1 MLDTQV
7 AAPGVSLTSDTGV
20 SGIDSITKDGALSIT
35 GTEAGATIEYST
47 DGGQTWTS
55 SFAPVEG
62 NNTVSVRQTDVAG
75 NTSGAT
81 TVSFV
86 LDTQIAAPTVS
97 LTSDTGTSGSDLI
110 TNTGALS
117 VGGTETGATVEYSTD
132 GGQTWTSSFTPVEG
146 SNTVSVR
153 QTDVA
158 GNTSGAT
165 TVSFVLDTQV
175 AAPTVSL
182 TSDTGVSGSDNITN
196 SGALTIGG
204 TETGATIEYSIDGGQ
219 TWSSSFTPVEGS
231 NTVAVRQTD
240 VAGNTSAATT
250 VSFVLDT
257 QVAAPTVSL
266 TNDTGASG
274 SDSITNSGALT
285 VGGVETGATV
295 EYSIDGGQTWTD
307 SFSAVEGSNT
317 VSVRQTDVAG
327 NTSGATTLS
336 FVLDTS
342 APNLTVSID
351 PITADNT
358 VNAAERA
365 GDTVTVTGKVTGEV
379 AVDDAVVL
387 TVGSSQYAGT
397 VIDLGNGELGFSIN
411 VGSGDLA
418 DNISITASVTHTDA
432 AGNTGSAE
440 ADRAY
445 AVDTSATAAPTVTI
459 STDADNDGVLNNTE
473 LGNAATISITI
484 GLPSGAIVGDMLNVN
499 LNGVAQAA
507 IQLTEAQIAAGS
519 VVLQTARAADG
530 DTITASAT
538 LTDAAR
544 NTSDKGSDSA
554 VIGNNAPQ
562 VTVTASD
569 VTEQN
574 VSTDTV
580 IATFTASDADNDS
593 LTFSLLNN
601 ANGYFVIDG
610 NTVKLTQAG
619 VEAIND
625 DTLNLQNLTISV
637 EASDGTRTGSD
648 SDVST
653 ITRVNDNA
661 PQVTVTAS
669 PVTEESVT
677 VGQTIATFTASDADN
692 DSLTF
697 SLLNN
702 ANGYFVI
709 DGNTVK
715 LTQAGVEAINDDTLN
730 LQNLTISVEASDGTR
745 TGSDSDVSTIT
756 RVNDNAPQVTDA
768 SVSLDENV
776 AANTAVINVSDSF
789 TNTDLDRDGD
799 AITYSITGGNSA
811 GIFVIDAATG
821 AITIAA
827 GKTLDYETAN
837 EHVLTVTASD
847 GALFDTANITVNVNN
862 LPDTPPVVTAS
873 SALVSETGLKS
884 ATDTD
889 TSNVASGKIAITHDA
904 ATVVTLIPPT
914 TTGLKSG
921 GTDITWSLSSDG
933 KTLTG
938 NAGTDKAIAITID
951 NQGNYS
957 VSLLKPID
965 HPDTASADVLNLS
978 VGVKVTDAYN
988 NQSTNALTVRIQDD
1002 VPTASPGGV
1011 TISIPVSS
1019 INVSGLEAGFV
1030 NPTFTGGG
1038 TSGLTQANTDS
1049 DSYIDKINWGGSS
1062 GSGYTF
1068 TDNETYRTSGP
1079 SLPNSDF
1086 KVGTLTHNNFPVS
1099 SNDSVLSTVGLRV
1112 KLTVVIDGVPTMIE
1126 HTVNLR
1132 HTETPNNYNTQDPV
1146 NDDIIRLDNSTLV
1159 KQFTVG
1165 GRTFEFEIKGFLD
1178 PQTGDVVTT
1187 IYTTENAAST
1197 FDLYAVV
1204 KSTDGLP
1211 LNSGDVSANAAT
1223 GADGS
1228 VAATGSNAVIE
1239 WTGATINSDGSS
1251 TISNDFGTFTGW
1263 SDGRYRFEVS
1273 RTARDDF
1280 NADQV
1285 ENLKFGYV
1293 VIDGDG
1299 DRASSE
1305 VTVTLNGEKVVP
1317 YAPVVNR
1324 DAQTTVLSGDAG
1336 TESTASLGIDA
1347 GRGIEGAS
1355 IKFTATD
1362 DASLN
1367 GQPVKG
1373 NVLFSGASESVA
1385 LTSGGMALVY
1395 RANAD
1400 GSLDAV
1406 KQGTN
1411 DVVFKVTGDVAK
1423 GTYSV
1428 EMVGTL
1434 DQATKF
1440 SSNTANLS
1448 FFQQNGLAQAS
1459 TGTADLSVSLSGT
1472 GGTPYWSGDRLGI
1485 DAPGT
1490 SGNENRAFNYRS
1502 NSETLKINFAVI
1514 EGISVSSVELGT
1526 RSFNNGEQLQYRING
1541 GAWQTIESN
1550 TWSPNVTINSNNA
1563 ISTLE
1568 LRAGNNDSEFS
1579 IDSARVSYTKIITAD
1594 ESSNITLSLGATVTD
1609 GSGDKASTDFNVV
1622 IDPDH
1627 SLQGTTGNDSLM
1639 GSDLADTLRG
1649 ESGDDQLNGG
1659 TGNDLLVGGAGDDIL
1674 IGGLGDDQLTGGS
1687 GADTFTWK
1695 AGDLGKDSIL
1705 DFNASEGD
1713 RIDLSD
1719 LLQGENDGNLLSYL
1733 RVDTTTST
1741 LQISTTGVLND
1752 SGSNADVTIKLENG
1766 GAAVDLSSYSSN
1778 PTDIINSLVA
1788 EHIVKV
1794 DH

>member
-1 MLDTQV
+1 M
-7 AAPGVSLTSDTGV
+7 
-20 SGIDSITKDGALSIT
+20 
-35 GTEAGATIEYST
+35 
-47 DGGQTWTS
+47 
-55 SFAPVEG
+55 
-62 NNTVSVRQTDVAG
+62 
-75 NTSGAT
+75 
-81 TVSFV
+81 
-86 LDTQIAAPTVS
+86 
-97 LTSDTGTSGSDLI
+97 
-110 TNTGALS
+110 
-117 VGGTETGATVEYSTD
+117 
-132 GGQTWTSSFTPVEG
+132 
-146 SNTVSVR
+146 
-153 QTDVA
+153 
-158 GNTSGAT
+158 
-165 TVSFVLDTQV
+165 
-175 AAPTVSL
+175 
-182 TSDTGVSGSDNITN
+182 
-196 SGALTIGG
+196 
-204 TETGATIEYSIDGGQ
+204 
-219 TWSSSFTPVEGS
+219 
-231 NTVAVRQTD
+231 
-240 VAGNTSAATT
+240 
-250 VSFVLDT
+250 
-257 QVAAPTVSL
+257 
-266 TNDTGASG
+266 
-274 SDSITNSGALT
+274 
-285 VGGVETGATV
+285 
-295 EYSIDGGQTWTD
+295 
-307 SFSAVEGSNT
+307 
-317 VSVRQTDVAG
+317 
-327 NTSGATTLS
+327 
-336 FVLDTS
+336 
-342 APNLTVSID
+342 
-351 PITADNT
+351 
-358 VNAAERA
+358 
-365 GDTVTVTGKVTGEV
+365 
-379 AVDDAVVL
+379 
-387 TVGSSQYAGT
+387 
-397 VIDLGNGELGFSIN
+397 
-411 VGSGDLA
+411 
-418 DNISITASVTHTDA
+418 
-432 AGNTGSAE
+432 
-440 ADRAY
+440 
-445 AVDTSATAAPTVTI
+445 
-459 STDADNDGVLNNTE
+459 
-473 LGNAATISITI
+473 
-484 GLPSGAIVGDMLNVN
+484 
-499 LNGVAQAA
+499 
-507 IQLTEAQIAAGS
+507 
-519 VVLQTARAADG
+519 
-530 DTITASAT
+530 
-538 LTDAAR
+538 
-544 NTSDKGSDSA
+544 
-554 VIGNNAPQ
+554 
-562 VTVTASD
+562 
-569 VTEQN
+569 
-574 VSTDTV
+574 
-580 IATFTASDADNDS
+580 
-593 LTFSLLNN
+593 
-601 ANGYFVIDG
+601 
-610 NTVKLTQAG
+610 
-619 VEAIND
+619 
-625 DTLNLQNLTISV
+625 
-637 EASDGTRTGSD
+637 
-648 SDVST
+648 
-653 ITRVNDNA
+653 
-661 PQVTVTAS
+661 
-669 PVTEESVT
+669 
-677 VGQTIATFTASDADN
+677 
-692 DSLTF
+692 
-697 SLLNN
+697 
-702 ANGYFVI
+702 
-709 DGNTVK
+709 
-715 LTQAGVEAINDDTLN
+715 
-730 LQNLTISVEASDGTR
+730 
-745 TGSDSDVSTIT
+745 
-756 RVNDNAPQVTDA
+756 
-768 SVSLDENV
+768 
-776 AANTAVINVSDSF
+776 
-789 TNTDLDRDGD
+789 
-799 AITYSITGGNSA
+799 
-811 GIFVIDAATG
+811 
-821 AITIAA
+821 
-827 GKTLDYETAN
+827 
-837 EHVLTVTASD
+837 
-847 GALFDTANITVNVNN
+847 
-862 LPDTPPVVTAS
+862 
-873 SALVSETGLKS
+873 
-884 ATDTD
+884 
-889 TSNVASGKIAITHDA
+889 
-904 ATVVTLIPPT
+904 
-914 TTGLKSG
+914 
-921 GTDITWSLSSDG
+921 
-933 KTLTG
+933 
-938 NAGTDKAIAITID
+938 
-951 NQGNYS
+951 
-957 VSLLKPID
+957 
-965 HPDTASADVLNLS
+965 
-978 VGVKVTDAYN
+978 
-988 NQSTNALTVRIQDD
+988 
-1002 VPTASPGGV
+1002 
-1011 TISIPVSS
+1011 
-1019 INVSGLEAGFV
+1019 
-1030 NPTFTGGG
+1030 
-1038 TSGLTQANTDS
+1038 
-1049 DSYIDKINWGGSS
+1049 
-1062 GSGYTF
+1062 
-1068 TDNETYRTSGP
+1068 
-1079 SLPNSDF
+1079 
-1086 KVGTLTHNNFPVS
+1086 
-1099 SNDSVLSTVGLRV
+1099 LSTVGLRV
-1112 KLTVVIDGVPTMIE
+1112 KLTVMIDGVPTMIE

-1187 IYTTENAAST
+1187 IYTTENAASA

-1263 SDGRYRFEVS
+1263 PDGRYRFEVS
-1273 RTARDDF
+1273 STARDDF

-1317 YAPVVNR
+1317 YAPVVNQ

-1347 GRGIEGAS
+1347 GRDIEGAS

-1490 SGNENRAFNYRS
+1490 SSGNENREFNYRS
-1502 NSETLKINFAVI
+1502 NSETLKINFTVI

-1526 RSFNNGEQLQYRING
+1526 RSFNDGEQLQYRING

-1568 LRAGNNDSEFS
+1568 LRAGNEGSEFS
-1579 IDSARVSYTKIITAD
+1579 IDSARVSYTKIIAAD

-1752 SGSNADVTIKLENG
+1752 TGSNADVTIKLENG
-1766 GAAVDLSSYSSN
+1766 GAAVDLSSYGSN

-1788 EHIVKV
+1788 DHIVKV

>member
-1 MLDTQV
+1 MSSNYVVVKSVIGQAFAISADGVRRALVEGDRLFSGEQVLTEAGSAVTLELPNGETVSLGELAFWQAGELADRGDSESISELEQAIADGFDPTTDLEATAAGPGAGGGAGGSGGGHTAIVLDETGEQV
-7 AAPGVSLTSDTGV
+7 QATTGFSTDGLASAVLATEEDSAAPTSSFVDTTAPAAPNVSLQLDSADPN
-20 SGIDSITKDGALSIT
+20 DSITNNGALNIT
-35 GTEAGATIEYST
+35 GTEA
-47 DGGQTWTS
+47 
-55 SFAPVEG
+55 
-62 NNTVSVRQTDVAG
+62 
-75 NTSGAT
+75 
-81 TVSFV
+81 
-86 LDTQIAAPTVS
+86 
-97 LTSDTGTSGSDLI
+97 
-110 TNTGALS
+110 
-117 VGGTETGATVEYSTD
+117 GATVEYSTD
-132 GGQTWTSSFTPVEG
+132 GGQTWTPTFTPVEG

-175 AAPTVSL
+175 AAPSVSL
-182 TSDTGVSGSDNITN
+182 TS
-196 SGALTIGG
+196 
-204 TETGATIEYSIDGGQ
+204 
-219 TWSSSFTPVEGS
+219 
-231 NTVAVRQTD
+231 
-240 VAGNTSAATT
+240 
-250 VSFVLDT
+250 
-257 QVAAPTVSL
+257 
-266 TNDTGASG
+266 DTGASG

-285 VGGVETGATV
+285 IGGTEAGAAI
-295 EYSIDGGQTWTD
+295 EYSTDGGQTWTPT
-307 SFSAVEGSNT
+307 FTPVEGSNT

-327 NTSGATTLS
+327 NTSGATAVS
-336 FVLDTS
+336 FVLDKQL
-342 APNLTVSID
+342 PVLTISID
-351 PITADNT
+351 PITEDN
-358 VNAAERA
+358 VLNASEHS
-365 GDTVTVTGKVTGEV
+365 GDIVAVTGKVTGEV
-379 AVDDAVVL
+379 AVGD
-387 TVGSSQYAGT
+387 TVTLNLGGSSYFGK
-397 VIDLGNGELGFSIN
+397 VIELPGAELGFSIN
-411 VGSGDLA
+411 IGTGDLA
-418 DNISITASVTHTDA
+418 DNTQISASVSHTDTAGNIGTTQTSAEYSVDIEAPVLGAGQQFTYNENQPVGALLGTVNVQDAVGVTNFRFAATGTNTSTDGFFRIDALGRITLTEMGARSGANDFEVEPNSYTHAVEALDA
-432 AGNTGSAE
+432 AGNI
-440 ADRAY
+440 
-445 AVDTSATAAPTVTI
+445 SATTIALSESNLNDSPVLISDNDAAANTVAENATNGTVVGI
-459 STDADNDGVLNNTE
+459 TALGTDADAGTTVTYALTND
-473 LGNAATISITI
+473 
-484 GLPSGAIVGDMLNVN
+484 
-499 LNGVAQAA
+499 
-507 IQLTEAQIAAGS
+507 
-519 VVLQTARAADG
+519 ADG
-530 DTITASAT
+530 
-538 LTDAAR
+538 R
-544 NTSDKGSDSA
+544 
-554 VIGNNAPQ
+554 
-562 VTVTASD
+562 
-569 VTEQN
+569 
-574 VSTDTV
+574 
-580 IATFTASDADNDS
+580 F
-593 LTFSLLNN
+593 
-601 ANGYFVIDG
+601 
-610 NTVKLTQAG
+610 
-619 VEAIND
+619 AI
-625 DTLNLQNLTISV
+625 
-637 EASDGTRTGSD
+637 
-648 SDVST
+648 
-653 ITRVNDNA
+653 
-661 PQVTVTAS
+661 
-669 PVTEESVT
+669 
-677 VGQTIATFTASDADN
+677 
-692 DSLTF
+692 
-697 SLLNN
+697 
-702 ANGYFVI
+702 
-709 DGNTVK
+709 
-715 LTQAGVEAINDDTLN
+715 
-730 LQNLTISVEASDGTR
+730 
-745 TGSDSDVSTIT
+745 
-756 RVNDNAPQVTDA
+756 DA
-768 SVSLDENV
+768 STGVITV
-776 AANTAVINVSDSF
+776 A
-789 TNTDLDRDGD
+789 DG
-799 AITYSITGGNSA
+799 S
-811 GIFVIDAATG
+811 
-821 AITIAA
+821 
-827 GKTLDYETAN
+827 KLDYESATS
-837 EHVLTVTASD
+837 HTVTVQATSSD
-847 GALFDTANITVNVNN
+847 GSVETADFSIAVSN
-862 LPDTPPVVTAS
+862 LPDTLPVVTAS

-904 ATVVTLIPPT
+904 ATIVTLIPPT

-921 GTDITWSLSSDG
+921 GTDISWSLSSDG

-938 NAGTDKAIAITID
+938 NAGTEKAIAITID

-957 VSLLKPID
+957 ISLLKPID
-965 HPDTASADVLNLS
+965 HPDTASADVLSLS

-988 NQSTNALTVRIQDD
+988 NQSTNALTVQIQDD

-1011 TISIPVSS
+1011 TIDIPVSS
-1019 INVSGLEAGFV
+1019 INISGLAAGFV
-1030 NPTFTGGG
+1030 NPTSTGGG

-1086 KVGTLTHNNFPVS
+1086 KVGTLTHNNFPIS

-1112 KLTVVIDGVPTMIE
+1112 KLTVMIDGVPTTIE

-1178 PQTGDVVTT
+1178 PKTGDVVTT
-1187 IYTTENAAST
+1187 INTTENAAST

-1211 LNSGDVSANAAT
+1211 LNSGDVSTNAST

-1228 VAATGSNAVIE
+1228 VVSAGSNTNIE
-1239 WTGATINSDGSS
+1239 WTGANKNPDGTS
-1251 TISNDFGTFTGW
+1251 TITNEFGTFTGW

-1280 NADQV
+1280 DADQI

-1317 YAPVVNR
+1317 YAPVVNQ

-1434 DQATKF
+1434 DQANKLI
-1440 SSNTANLS
+1440 SNTASLTLS
-1448 FFQQNGLAQAS
+1448 QQNGLAQAS
-1459 TGTADLSVSLSGT
+1459 TGTADLSVSLSGA
-1472 GGTPYWSGDRLGI
+1472 GGTPYWGDNQLGI
-1485 DAPGT
+1485 AAQVEKKTHEKEEINQSNNEVLTLSFAAIPG
-1490 SGNENRAFNYRS
+1490 
-1502 NSETLKINFAVI
+1502 V
-1514 EGISVSSVELGT
+1514 SVSSVELGT
-1526 RSFNNGEQLQYRING
+1526 ADFFRDEQLQYKIND

-1550 TWSPNVTINSNNA
+1550 ARWWSPNVTINSNDA

-1579 IDSARVSYTKIITAD
+1579 IDSARVSYTKIIAAD

-1649 ESGDDQLNGG
+1649 ESGNDQINGG
-1659 TGNDLLVGGAGDDIL
+1659 PSNDILYGQGGNDILIGGAGDDIL
-1674 IGGLGDDQLTGGS
+1674 YGGT
-1687 GADTFTWK
+1687 GADTFVWQK
-1695 AGDLGKDSIL
+1695 GDIGRDVIK

-1713 RIDLSD
+1713 RIDLSG
-1719 LLQGENDGNLLSYL
+1719 LLADMDESSSLDAYL
-1733 RVDTTTST
+1733 RVDTNTST
-1741 LQISTTGVLND
+1741 LQISTTGQL
-1752 SGSNADVTIKLENG
+1752 SQG
-1766 GAAVDLSSYSSN
+1766 GAADVSIALQNDGTAISLTSYGSDSAAVI
-1778 PTDIINSLVA
+1778 DSLIA
-1788 EHIVKV
+1788 KQIVQV